1 MFTLVVGI
9 IFLLFKFSLRYNDI
23 YYYYNVTL
31 GSRFLI
37 IISEFQFLV
46 TKYFL
51 MVTCCRKV
59 LTITFRRFRES
70 VKVRCSSEPPSRSYR
85 EFGANSCG

>member
-1 MFTLVVGI
+1 MFTLVLGI
-9 IFLLFKFSLRYNDI
+9 IFLLLKFSLHYNDI
-23 YYYYNVTL
+23 YYYHNVTY
-31 GSRFLI
+31 GSHFLI

-59 LTITFRRFRES
+59 LNGYLPVCLRVRE
-70 VKVRCSSEPPSRSYR
+70 R
-85 EFGANSCG
+85 AMQ

>member
-1 MFTLVVGI
+1 MFTLVLSI
-9 IFLLFKFSLRYNDI
+9 IFLLLKFSLHYNDI
-23 YYYYNVTL
+23 YYYYNVTY

-51 MVTCCRKV
+51 MVICCRKV
-59 LTITFRRFRES
+59 LNGYLPACPRVRES
-70 VKVRCSSEPPSRSYR
+70 
-85 EFGANSCG
+85 AIQ